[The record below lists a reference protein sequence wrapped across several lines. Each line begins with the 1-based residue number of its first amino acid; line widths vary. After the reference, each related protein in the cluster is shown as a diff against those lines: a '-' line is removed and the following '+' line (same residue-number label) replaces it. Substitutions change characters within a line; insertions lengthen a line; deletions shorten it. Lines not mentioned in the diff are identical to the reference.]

1 MEEVLAYCDR
11 ASAELEELEN
21 AYDRKE
27 ELIAEYRQTLAA
39 ARELAGELSRRRKE
53 AAIELEAR
61 IVEQLKDLDMPKV
74 RISIQVSTQTKL
86 NTHGMDEVR
95 FLISTNPG
103 EPVKPLSKIASGG
116 ELSRIMLAIKNVLT
130 QSEDVGTLI
139 FDEIDTGV
147 SGRAAQKIAWK
158 LGEISR
164 SKQTLCVTHLPQLAS
179 MGDHHLLIKKS
190 LSEEYTYTDVF
201 SLNEEE
207 RVQELARMLSG
218 DAITELSM
226 RNAAELLERAA
237 SNKKSQISGSQPV

>member
-1 MEEVLAYCDR
+1 MDNDLGFDSTGADKIR
-11 ASAELEELEN
+11 FIMSANAGEEL
-21 AYDRKE
+21 
-27 ELIAEYRQTLAA
+27 
-39 ARELAGELSRRRKE
+39 G
-53 AAIELEAR
+53 
-61 IVEQLKDLDMPKV
+61 
-74 RISIQVSTQTKL
+74 RIS
-86 NTHGMDEVR
+86 R
-95 FLISTNPG
+95 
-103 EPVKPLSKIASGG
+103 IASGG
-116 ELSRIMLAIKNVLT
+116 ELSRIMLAMKNVFAENDPVST
-130 QSEDVGTLI
+130 MI

-237 SNKKSQISGSQPV
+237 SSKKSQTSGAQPV